1 MFNRISENQAAGHF
15 SANRVHG
22 LSQEKT
28 PPPDTHDQIWTSVQV
43 AENSE
48 NFDVAEEILS
58 KAIRQQISPEHTAL
72 YLGELALINLA
83 RKRYDKVLDICRNL
97 LGNASTIEAQH
108 PFLYLNL
115 IACQEIAGFL
125 QAGNDVAEV
134 PFRSQTLKFVIS
146 GYNSELE
153 IQHIRHKLYEPEE
166 VELILKHMGEED
178 IVLDLGANVGNHAIA
193 LAATRPAA
201 TIHVFEPIKKTCA
214 LLRRNIALNGL
225 TNIDTSN
232 LDIAVDSEDGVLNMV
247 QRINLASSR
256 EATEGIGPAIPKR
269 ALRSLWPERVDF
281 IKMDVEGAELRII
294 KSVLDLIRR
303 DRTKIILECYK
314 TTAERD
320 FADLAELGLEQIDC
334 IERSA
339 VFNVLV
345 QPK

>member
-1 MFNRISENQAAGHF
+1 MSQNEETNPNAHERILA
-15 SANRVHG
+15 
-22 LSQEKT
+22 
-28 PPPDTHDQIWTSVQV
+28 SVYI
-43 AENSE
+43 AENAE
-48 NFDVAEEILS
+48 QFDVAEEVLS

-83 RKRYDKVLDICRNL
+83 RRRYDKVLDICRSL
-97 LGNASTIEAQH
+97 LGGASDIDTEH
-108 PFLYLNL
+108 PYLYINL
-115 IACQEIAGFL
+115 IACQEIATFL

-134 PFRSQTLKFVIS
+134 PFHGHTLKFAIS
-146 GYNSELE
+146 GHNSELE
-153 IQHIRHKLYEPEE
+153 VHHIRQKLYEPEE
-166 VELILKHMGEED
+166 VDLILKHMGEDD

-193 LAATRPAA
+193 LATACPKA
-201 TIHVFEPIKKTCA
+201 TIHVFEPIKKTCE

-225 TNIDTSN
+225 TNIDTAN

-256 EATEGIGPAIPKR
+256 EAAKGIGPAIPKR
-269 ALRSLWPERVDF
+269 ALRTLWPERVDF

-294 KSVLDLIRR
+294 KSVLDLIHR

-314 TTAERD
+314 TTAEQD

-334 IERSA
+334 IERPA

>member
-1 MFNRISENQAAGHF
+1 M
-15 SANRVHG
+15 
-22 LSQEKT
+22 SQENT
-28 PPPDTHDQIWTSVQV
+28 PPPSTHDQIWTSVQV

-48 NFDVAEEILS
+48 NFDIAEEILS
-58 KAIRQQISPEHTAL
+58 KAIRQRISPEHTAL

-83 RKRYDKVLDICRNL
+83 RKRYDKVLDICGSLLGGDSEIEARHPNLHFNL
-97 LGNASTIEAQH
+97 L
-108 PFLYLNL
+108 
-115 IACQEIAGFL
+115 ACLEIATFL
-125 QAGNDVAEV
+125 QAGGDVAEV
-134 PFRSQTLKFVIS
+134 PFHGHTLRFAIS
-146 GYNSELE
+146 GQNSELE
-153 IQHIRHKLYEPEE
+153 FQHIRQKLYEPEE

-193 LAATRPAA
+193 LATARPNA
-201 TIHVFEPIKKTCA
+201 TIHVFEPIKKTCE

-225 TNIDTSN
+225 TNIDASN
-232 LDIAVDSEDGVLNMV
+232 LDIAVDSEDGFLNMV

-256 EATEGIGPAIPKR
+256 EANEGIGPAIPKR

-314 TTAERD
+314 TTVEQD